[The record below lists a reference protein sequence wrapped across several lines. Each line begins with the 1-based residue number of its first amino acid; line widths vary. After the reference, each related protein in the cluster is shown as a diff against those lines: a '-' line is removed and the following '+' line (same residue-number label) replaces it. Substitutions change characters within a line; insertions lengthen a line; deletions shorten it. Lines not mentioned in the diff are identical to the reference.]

1 MKTSTFFL
9 FLIFSCWS
17 TAMAITPP
25 VDQSVADSVAIN
37 QSFYQF
43 KPKQLIVPS
52 SLILAGSI
60 GLMTNNENWLD
71 HRIQQK
77 VVNEWNT
84 PFKSYSVDNYL
95 LAVPALSVYGL
106 NLIGI
111 KGKHQFMDR
120 TLILGISTVAS
131 LGFVTILKPLT
142 SNMRPD
148 DTTYDSWPSG
158 HTTLAFAGAEFMRME
173 FKERSPWYGI
183 AAYGVATSVGVL
195 RVYNN
200 RHWITDVL
208 AGAGFGVLSTKMAYW
223 IFPSVKRLCFNNS
236 SSKPLSKTNVSIL
249 PSYNGGVAGFYLA
262 ATF

>member
-1 MKTSTFFL
+1 MKTSLFFL

-17 TAMAITPP
+17 TTMAITPP
-25 VDQSVADSVAIN
+25 VDQSVADSVATN

-52 SLILAGSI
+52 SLILVGSI

-71 HRIQQK
+71 HRMQQK
-77 VVNEWNT
+77 VVNDWNI

-131 LGFVTILKPLT
+131 LGF
-142 SNMRPD
+142 
-148 DTTYDSWPSG
+148 
-158 HTTLAFAGAEFMRME
+158 
-173 FKERSPWYGI
+173 
-183 AAYGVATSVGVL
+183 
-195 RVYNN
+195 
-200 RHWITDVL
+200 
-208 AGAGFGVLSTKMAYW
+208 LS
-223 IFPSVKRLCFNNS
+223 
-236 SSKPLSKTNVSIL
+236 
-249 PSYNGGVAGFYLA
+249 
-262 ATF
+262 